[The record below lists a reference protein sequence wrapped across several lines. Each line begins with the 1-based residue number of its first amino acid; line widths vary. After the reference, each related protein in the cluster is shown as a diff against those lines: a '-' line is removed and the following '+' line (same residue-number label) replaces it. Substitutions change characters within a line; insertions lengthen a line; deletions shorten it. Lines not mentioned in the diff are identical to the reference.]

1 MDDENLV
8 YKFMNEFD
16 MAMNLLEE
24 KHGWLNIAMGF
35 AAERY
40 HEEDKV
46 SYRITVRLA
55 FVSY

>member
-1 MDDENLV
+1 MDDPNLA

-16 MAMNLLEE
+16 KAMNLLEE
-24 KHGWLNIAMGF
+24 KHGWLDIAMGF

-46 SYRITVRLA
+46 RLICQP
-55 FVSY
+55 